1 MTEEELQA
9 QLSALPS
16 PPMPDDVTAAIT
28 AALAGQAASDADG
41 GADVV
46 PLTPRHRRRLSGL
59 LMAVAVA
66 GVMMLL
72 AVTVQSP
79 TSPTESDSPVIRAG
93 AIYEPRDFA
102 QDLRERFLTASPASG
117 PTNTFADSAQGITAC
132 TEAVD
137 AFGRV
142 MGVDVGS
149 YDEAAAVVLVTSYP
163 AQTQYEEVWVVS
175 PGCGSGDPQVIRHMV
190 YDVDA
195 STDTL

>member
-1 MTEEELQA
+1 MTEDELRS

-16 PPMPDDVTAAIT
+16 PAMPDDVNAAIT
-28 AALAGQAASDADG
+28 AALAAQATSGDAE
-41 GADVV
+41 VV
-46 PLTPRHRRRLSGL
+46 PLTPRHQRRLSGL
-59 LMAVAVA
+59 LIAAAVA
-66 GVMMLL
+66 GIMMLL

-79 TSPTESDSPVIRAG
+79 VAPGGTDSPVIRAG

-102 QDLRERFLTASPASG
+102 QELRERFLTAPPASG

-137 AFGRV
+137 AFGTV
-142 MGVDVGS
+142 MGVDAGS
-149 YDEAAAVVLVTSYP
+149 YDDAAAVVIVTSYP
-163 AQTQYEEVWVVS
+163 AHTQYEEVWVVS
-175 PGCGSGDPQVIRHMV
+175 PGCGSGDPRVMRHMV